1 MQLMMKKILSV
12 MILALIT
19 VQLNAQMILIYGKAA
34 DYATKEI
41 SFYTITDPI
50 LHQKQELATTKV
62 ASDGAFSLLLPV
74 NETTEIYSDLEKFC
88 GTMVVEPGKNY
99 QVALPPF
106 SPRTSAEAHSIYF
119 KPTPYWFGL
128 PGLDN
133 IDLNFAVR
141 SFLTDY
147 NLETIKNTT
156 PIYRQQSKEV
166 ANEIIDRLEKKYA
179 SIQNPYFT
187 TLKKYTFAELEF
199 AVYQKNED
207 PVIQKYFANQSIHP
221 GHPAYQRAFELL
233 FTDFLRKQSQDTQNR
248 KITTFINSGD
258 YNSLVAFFETKGFKK
273 EFAGLVVL
281 KGLYESYYTSS
292 FSKEGVL
299 EAIEMMQSE
308 TLSRL
313 IQPIAEQVKNKLKLL
328 AVGEKAPIL
337 RLYNLKKEMVSIDQF
352 KGKFVYLS
360 FFNSASSD
368 CRVETDSIVS
378 LEKRLRQILTV
389 VSVAVDDDFSHAS
402 NLWKTKM
409 YSWELLNGSRQNQLI
424 VNYNASFTPVFYLIG
439 PEGTLLL
446 SQAPSPSHGFEPA
459 FLKLLRD
466 YNFKHKPRQFKPGD
480 LR

>member
-1 MQLMMKKILSV
+1 MMKKILSV

-19 VQLNAQMILIYGKAA
+19 GQLNAQKTLLYGKAS

-50 LHQKQELATTKV
+50 LHQKQELATTRV
-62 ASDGAFSLLLPV
+62 ASDGAFSLLLQV
-74 NETTEIYSDLEKFC
+74 NETIEIYSDLENFC

-99 QVALPPF
+99 EVSLPPF
-106 SPRTSAEAHSIYF
+106 SPKTSAEAHSIYF

-128 PGLDN
+128 PGTDN
-133 IDLNFAVR
+133 TDLNFAVR
-141 SFLTDY
+141 SFLTDF
-147 NLETIKNTT
+147 NFETIKNTT
-156 PIYRQQSKEV
+156 PIYKQQSKEV

-179 SIQNPYFT
+179 YIQNPYFT

-207 PVIQKYFANQSIHP
+207 PVIQKYFAVQPIHP
-221 GHPAYQRAFELL
+221 GHPAYQRAFDLL
-233 FTDFLRKQSQDTQNR
+233 FTDFLRKESQNNR
-248 KITTFINSGD
+248 NREISNFINSGD
-258 YNSLVAFFETKGFKK
+258 YNTLVNFFETKGFKK
-273 EFAGLVVL
+273 AFAGLVVL
-281 KGLYESYYTSS
+281 KGLYESYFTAS

-299 EAIEMMQSE
+299 KAIGMAQSE
-308 TLSRL
+308 SISPI
-313 IQPIAEQVKNKLKLL
+313 IQSIAEQIRSKLKLL
-328 AVGEKAPIL
+328 AVGENAPAL
-337 RLYNLKKEMVSIDQF
+337 RLSNLKGEMVALDKF
-352 KGKFVYLS
+352 KGRFVYLS
-360 FFNSASSD
+360 FFNSASPD

-378 LEKRLRQILTV
+378 LEKRLHQILTI

-402 NLWKTKM
+402 NLWKTKG
-409 YSWELLNGSRQNQLI
+409 YSWELLNGSRQKHLI
-424 VNYNASFTPVFYLIG
+424 VNYNASLTPVFYLIG

-466 YNFKHKPRQFKPGD
+466 YNFKHKPHQFKPGD